1 MAELRAKA
9 EAEDKITAEQLGLNF
24 DDLTGRYNDFKFA
37 VMGKLH
43 GQRLFTALKLR
54 KRHLERVDIFPKW
67 RLYYYGY

>member
-24 DDLTGRYNDFKFA
+24 DDLTGHYDFKFA

-54 KRHLERVDIFPKW
+54 KRHLERVSVFHKR